1 LRVSKSF
8 NVVCIAL
15 ANKLSRIAYAVL
27 SKNEPYQ
34 AQQV

>member
-1 LRVSKSF
+1 
-8 NVVCIAL
+8 IAL